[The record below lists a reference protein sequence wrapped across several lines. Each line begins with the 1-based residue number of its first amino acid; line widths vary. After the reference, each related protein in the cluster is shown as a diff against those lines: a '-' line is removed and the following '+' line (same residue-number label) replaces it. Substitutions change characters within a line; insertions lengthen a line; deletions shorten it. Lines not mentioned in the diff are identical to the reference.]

1 MVSFYINN
9 LKDEHNKMITKTNK
23 DGTRIVDEKD
33 VDYKLS
39 EESYPYTKLT
49 FSAFKSLWENFNP
62 DLAVKLED
70 NTYAK
75 LGGKI
80 IYILEHSEMVTR

>member
-39 EESYPYTKLT
+39 EESYPDTKLT
-49 FSAFKSLWENFNP
+49 FSAFKSL
-62 DLAVKLED
+62 
-70 NTYAK
+70 
-75 LGGKI
+75 
-80 IYILEHSEMVTR
+80 